1 MSGVNL
7 PYHLRVKKDIERRL
21 FVEQLRL
28 ITKIYDLEKYTYVG
42 MAGSFSEDFKLMNDR
57 FNFNNFISYEINE
70 NAYARQKFNLPF
82 TKTNYL
88 NKSMDSFIEEYPSI
102 FLEDNSL
109 EVGKTVLWLDYIG
122 FESKLLQEFEDAI
135 AKVEDQSIIKITLR
149 AHVASL
155 GESASTQAETQK
167 LRVKKVRTLLGNNY
181 FFVDVFEDNKMTTNK
196 FPLTIYELLKKV
208 SIKALRGTNKVFLPI
223 SSYTYQDGMK
233 MITFTGIKIKEDEI
247 DNFLDKT
254 GLNTWEYG
262 LFDSNMPLDIEVP
275 FLSLKEKYTFDACF
289 PDEPDIELKYFNDK
303 EINSYKKFHRFYPTF
318 AKIV

>member
-1 MSGVNL
+1 MSGANL

-102 FLEDNSL
+102 FLEDNFL

-155 GESASTQAETQK
+155 GVSASTQAETQK
-167 LRVKKVRTLLGNNY
+167 LRVEKVRTLLGNNY

-247 DNFLDKT
+247 DSFLDKT
-254 GLNTWEYG
+254 GLSTWEYG
-262 LFDSNMPLDIEVP
+262 LFDSGMPLDIEVP

-289 PDEPDIELKYFNDK
+289 PAEPDTELKYFNDK

-318 AKIV
+318 AKIF